1 MLKQLLVA
9 ASAWSAISAFAL
21 TPVGTVI
28 FSDSFDAYTLGEN
41 RTVLGNGWRITSG
54 SLNVIGE
61 DGFDPWPG
69 NGRYLDLRGTTGGP
83 VTLSR
88 TFEIDTAG
96 FYGVTSDVAGS
107 PRGNHAAVR
116 FSTGPAFGTDGTF
129 TIFNIPSDM
138 PFLGIGGVATGLRE
152 AGSFE
157 LTITTPSVVNGIPT
171 DASALID
178 DVAVTLV
185 AVPVPEPATWALLL
199 CGLGAV
205 AAFGRGAHRR
215 ATMSATSNTPAT
227 RQGATAEAGTPM
239 FERSRHSSRDS

>member
-9 ASAWSAISAFAL
+9 VSAWSAVSAFAL

-61 DGFDPWPG
+61 GGFDPWPG
-69 NGRYLDLRGTTGGP
+69 NGRYLDLRGTTGSP

-96 FYGVTSDVAGS
+96 FYAITWDFAGS

-116 FSTGPAFGTDGTF
+116 FSTGPASAPMEPL
-129 TIFNIPSDM
+129 PSSTSR
-138 PFLGIGGVATGLRE
+138 PTCR
-152 AGSFE
+152 SR
-157 LTITTPSVVNGIPT
+157 ITES
-171 DASALID
+171 
-178 DVAVTLV
+178 
-185 AVPVPEPATWALLL
+185 
-199 CGLGAV
+199 C
-205 AAFGRGAHRR
+205 RR
-215 ATMSATSNTPAT
+215 ASGRP
-227 RQGATAEAGTPM
+227 GP
-239 FERSRHSSRDS
+239 SS